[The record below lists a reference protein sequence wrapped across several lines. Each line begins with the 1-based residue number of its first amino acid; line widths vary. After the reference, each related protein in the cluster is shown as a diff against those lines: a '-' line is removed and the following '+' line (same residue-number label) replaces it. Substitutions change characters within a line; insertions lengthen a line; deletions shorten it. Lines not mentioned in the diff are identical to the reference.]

1 MYEDYLCSYL
11 KTEPIYKTYLCKC
24 IKNPIVG
31 LTYLPLKKNYQVKTN
46 QLLFKVKKAQYQIKD
61 FVDEVSH

>member
-24 IKNPIVG
+24 MKNPTIG
-31 LTYLPLKKNYQVKTN
+31 LTYLPLKKISSKNKLIAFQGKESTIPD
-46 QLLFKVKKAQYQIKD
+46 QRLC
-61 FVDEVSH
+61 